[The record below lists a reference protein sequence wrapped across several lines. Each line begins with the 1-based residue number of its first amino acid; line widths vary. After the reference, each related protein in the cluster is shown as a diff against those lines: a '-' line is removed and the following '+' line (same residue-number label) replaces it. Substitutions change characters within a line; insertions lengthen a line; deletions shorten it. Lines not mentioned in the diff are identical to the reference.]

1 MEHSVL
7 PLPSINSYESS
18 HHVLKWPD
26 ARIDSVGSNDKQQSD
41 MNHPPPCAVQQQHSQ
56 RASDTIY
63 GKRKTRRSH
72 LSTDGL
78 SQTTLLQRLCRTE
91 LNMHFPLQDQYVFSF
106 FSLNVHIGFNLRPEM
121 QMGDSVPLVRPC

>member
-1 MEHSVL
+1 M
-7 PLPSINSYESS
+7 
-18 HHVLKWPD
+18 
-26 ARIDSVGSNDKQQSD
+26 QQSD
-41 MNHPPPCAVQQQHSQ
+41 MNHPPPALCSSNTL

-121 QMGDSVPLVRPC
+121 QMGESVPLVRPC